1 MKEYD
6 ENEIKEDEKEK
17 EINTKKDNNNDDI
30 DEDDC
35 KDNIKLIR
43 ISSSELVI
51 NNNGKRTGSFE
62 IISKDKEFS
71 DNFGF
76 TETSFKTLYETD
88 PLLSQLIIILKKATQ
103 IL

>member
-6 ENEIKEDEKEK
+6 ETEIKEDEKEK

-43 ISSSELVI
+43 VSSSELVI
-51 NNNGKRTGSFE
+51 
-62 IISKDKEFS
+62 I
-71 DNFGF
+71 
-76 TETSFKTLYETD
+76 
-88 PLLSQLIIILKKATQ
+88 
-103 IL
+103 